1 MLMDGRWKRWA
12 CAGLIAGAVGCNT
25 SRNQTQTPP
34 GLPTSQGRPS
44 LLSKAFPSKFEPKP
58 PPAEPV
64 VVKSSHKPGEPL
76 KPETEVAFAKAKVE
90 AAFMEGKSAVERDQ
104 LLDAARQ
111 GYQRALK
118 ADPKNKLAR
127 LGLAEMYATV
137 GDREHAVAEFQAA
150 LKLYPKDHQLAHQMA
165 VAQVRFSDWSGA
177 AESCQY
183 ALSLDPENRTY
194 HKTLGYCQAQLGRWD
209 ESLASMMKVMPEA
222 KARYFLGRVLIDL
235 KRVDEGRQQIQMAA
249 SMDPQFQVAREYLAE
264 LNTPRTGKPE
274 PVRQAG
280 FNSERNAQN

>member
-25 SRNQTQTPP
+25 SRNQTRPAP

-44 LLSKAFPSKFEPKP
+44 LLSKAFPSKFNPQ

-64 VVKSSHKPGEPL
+64 VAKTSHKPGEPL

-90 AAFMEGKSAVERDQ
+90 AAFMEGRSAVERDQ
-104 LLDAARQ
+104 FLDAARQ

-118 ADPKNKLAR
+118 TDPKNKPAL
-127 LGLAEMYATV
+127 LGLADLYAKV
-137 GDREHAVAEFQAA
+137 GDKDHAIAEYRAM
-150 LKLYPKDHQLAHQMA
+150 LKLYPKDHQLAHHMA
-165 VAQVRFSDWSGA
+165 VAQVQFSDWSGA
-177 AESCQY
+177 AESCQF

-194 HKTLGYCQAQLGRWD
+194 HKTLGYCQAQLNQWD
-209 ESLASMMKVMPEA
+209 DALASMMKVMPEP

-249 SMDPQFQVAREYLAE
+249 SMDPQYQDAREFLAQ
-264 LNTPRTGKPE
+264 LDTSRTGKPDQ
-274 PVRQAG
+274 VRQAG
-280 FNSERNAQN
+280 FNSERK